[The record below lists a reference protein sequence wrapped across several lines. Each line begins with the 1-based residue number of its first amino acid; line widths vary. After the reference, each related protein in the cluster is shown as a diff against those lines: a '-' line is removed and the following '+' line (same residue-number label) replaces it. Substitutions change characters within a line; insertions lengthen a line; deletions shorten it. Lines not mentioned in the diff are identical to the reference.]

1 MFGWDTH
8 GPEQRSRRRP
18 PIHERRRA
26 GARRMGLQRQKQA
39 YLRKAGQS
47 GRAQRAPTLDT
58 IDDDASNRGGSSAAE
73 PPAYAPPAWAVRRAA
88 HVKSRATGVRQKG
101 TDVAVTA
108 VSFATKLKRSKA
120 GSGTSTEEVFGAS
133 DSDGPLTD
141 HSIRDAAS
149 DGGAASPR
157 DAATSLCAGGG
168 TRPPDLLSP
177 SSSGGEDT
185 SFMERRKES
194 YLARIGAKKLAR
206 DAEVATARLVAKYR
220 PPRALAA
227 RAHARPPTDRRS
239 PMITTA
245 RPCPPRRCPD
255 RAPTAGSLSRAA
267 PPHAARRSR
276 PPPTAPPSTAVAVTW
291 ADRRASRPRT
301 VASRGDNGGRSSTS
315 RRMEA
320 GRARGRRQWP
330 CTDRPWHRRVLLRAS
345 CAPRNSPFFRNVSK

>member
-1 MFGWDTH
+1 
-8 GPEQRSRRRP
+8 
-18 PIHERRRA
+18 
-26 GARRMGLQRQKQA
+26 MGLQRQKQA
-39 YLRKAGQS
+39 YLRKVGQS
-47 GRAQRAPTLDT
+47 GRAPRAPTLDT
-58 IDDDASNRGGSSAAE
+58 TDDDATGGATASNRGGSSAAE
-73 PPAYAPPAWAVRRAA
+73 PPVYAPPAWAVRRAA
-88 HVKSRATGVRQKG
+88 HVKSRATGVRQKS
-101 TDVAVTA
+101 TEVTVTA

-227 RAHARPPTDRRS
+227 RAHARPS
-239 PMITTA
+239 A
-245 RPCPPRRCPD
+245 D
-255 RAPTAGSLSRAA
+255 RAIDS
-267 PPHAARRSR
+267 
-276 PPPTAPPSTAVAVTW
+276 
-291 ADRRASRPRT
+291 
-301 VASRGDNGGRSSTS
+301 
-315 RRMEA
+315 
-320 GRARGRRQWP
+320 
-330 CTDRPWHRRVLLRAS
+330 HR
-345 CAPRNSPFFRNVSK
+345 